1 MEPVDFIQRIFG
13 ILFVIMFV
21 LVLFFL
27 GVAKISYIGCMGA
40 TVADVNNFVDIV
52 RRSSGE
58 VRVPITLKECID
70 SVIITNKITDLKG
83 DIKCKSG
90 EEYSY
95 IAVYKKSYG
104 FWSKLAFWK
113 NFADKYLSKDTYCA
127 SLKNVNFDIDRKK
140 ILILKGPEEGK
151 TVIYCLDIHIQKNGE
166 TKNIQLKVSNVDSK
180 GEC

>member
-40 TVADVNNFVDIV
+40 TVVDVNNFVDIV

-58 VRVPITLKECID
+58 VSVPITLKECID
-70 SVIITNKITDLKG
+70 SVIITNEITDLHG
-83 DIKCKSG
+83 NIKCKSG

-95 IAVYKKSYG
+95 IAVYKKSYS
-104 FWSKLAFWK
+104 FWSKLAVWK

-127 SLKNVNFDIDRKK
+127 SLKNVKFDRKK
-140 ILILKGPEEGK
+140 ILKGPEEGK
-151 TVIYCLDIHIQKNGE
+151 TLIYCLNIYIPKNGE
-166 TKNIQLKVSNVDSK
+166 TKNIQLRVSKVDSK